1 MPNPY
6 PLELRTRVV
15 TVYESGAG
23 TYETVAQ
30 QFIIG
35 SATVKRWVAKL
46 RCKGHVQPDKKGGGT
61 PSQIAVPELEAIVT
75 RLHDATAGE
84 ITAEYNRGRRGRDRR
99 HFSSIKR
106 ALFRAGYVVNKNA
119 SGRWS
124 NSGRMSSSGGSD
136 S

>member
-61 PSQIAVPELEAIVT
+61 PSQIAVPELEAIVA
-75 RLHDATAGE
+75 RLHDATARRDH
-84 ITAEYNRGRRGRDRR
+84 RGVQP
-99 HFSSIKR
+99 R
-106 ALFRAGYVVNKNA
+106 APWPRSAPRLQHP
-119 SGRWS
+119 
-124 NSGRMSSSGGSD
+124 
-136 S
+136 